1 MRARYPD
8 AEGVVV
14 RDGVRVG
21 YDVYGDADRPTVVL
35 LTSWAIVHAR
45 QWKAQIPYLARHF
58 RVIAI
63 EGRGNGRADRPAD
76 ESAYADAEYVADA
89 LAVLDATGT
98 DRAVLVG
105 LSKGAW
111 HALQFAASASR
122 PGGRR
127 GRHGHPARGLRRRR
141 LRRAEGL
148 LRGVGQG
155 EPALLAGRAIR
166 TGIEVFVTQVFPEPH
181 SSKQREDGVAS
192 GPGDRRGDPPWHT
205 ATPRRWPHRPRTT
218 PAACAGMCGAPCS
231 SCTGG
236 RTRVSAGEDG
246 RGDRPVD
253 RRGAW

>member
-8 AEGVVV
+8 AEDVVV

-105 LSKGAW
+105 LSIGAW
-111 HALQFAASASR
+111 HALQFAAT
-122 PGGRR
+122 
-127 GRHGHPARGLRRRR
+127 HPDRTA
-141 LRRAEGL
+141 
-148 LRGVGQG
+148 GVVAMGT
-155 EPALLAGRAIR
+155 LLAGSVDVDFDTPQPAYEGWAKYNRHYWQADYP
-166 TGIEVFVTQVFPEPH
+166 GFVEFFMAEVFPEPH
-181 SSKQREDGVAS
+181 SIKHREDGVAW
-192 GPGDRRGDPPWHT
+192 GLDTDGATLTLTRNPRALPT
-205 ATPRRWPHRPRTT
+205 AADAKATCREVRCPVLVLHGTEDAIRP
-218 PAACAGMCGAPCS
+218 
-231 SCTGG
+231 
-236 RTRVSAGEDG
+236 
-246 RGDRPVD
+246 
-253 RRGAW
+253 

>member
-111 HALQFAASASR
+111 HALQFAAAASR

-141 LRRAEGL
+141 LRHSAAR
-148 LRGVGQG
+148 LRGLGQVQ
-155 EPALLAGRAIR
+155 PALLAGRLPRLRRVLHGRGLPGAALHQAPR
-166 TGIEVFVTQVFPEPH
+166 GRGRVGAGHRRRDPESHPQPSGAGH
-181 SSKQREDGVAS
+181 GRRRRRRPAARSAVPSSCC
-192 GPGDRRGDPPWHT
+192 T
-205 ATPRRWPHRPRTT
+205 APRTR
-218 PAACAGMCGAPCS
+218 S
-231 SCTGG
+231 
-236 RTRVSAGEDG
+236 
-246 RGDRPVD
+246 RP
-253 RRGAW
+253 

>member
-8 AEGVVV
+8 AEDVVV

-105 LSKGAW
+105 LSIGAW
-111 HALQFAASASR
+111 HALQFAAA
-122 PGGRR
+122 
-127 GRHGHPARGLRRRR
+127 HPDRTA
-141 LRRAEGL
+141 
-148 LRGVGQG
+148 GVVAMGT
-155 EPALLAGRAIR
+155 LLAGSVDVDFDTPQPAYEGWAKYNRHYWQADYP
-166 TGIEVFVTQVFPEPH
+166 GFVEFFMAEVFPEPH
-181 SSKQREDGVAS
+181 SIKHREDGVAWGLDTDGATLS
-192 GPGDRRGDPPWHT
+192 LTRNPRALPTAADAKATCLAGPLSR
-205 ATPRRWPHRPRTT
+205 PRRCTAPRTR
-218 PAACAGMCGAPCS
+218 S
-231 SCTGG
+231 
-236 RTRVSAGEDG
+236 
-246 RGDRPVD
+246 RP
-253 RRGAW
+253 